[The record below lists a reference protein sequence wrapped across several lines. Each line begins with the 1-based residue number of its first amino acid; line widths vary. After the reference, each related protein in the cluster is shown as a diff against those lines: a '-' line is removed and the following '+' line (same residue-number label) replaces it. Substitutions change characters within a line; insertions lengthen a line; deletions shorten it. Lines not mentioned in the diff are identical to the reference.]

1 MEPGKAYLIFTVDW
15 FAWVGRMVRQ
25 IGPWEYE
32 FDSVSKFDTNAG
44 DVFGE
49 IAAGDESLRKGCT
62 YQHFK
67 GLCILGQGA
76 VGKIPWEGKT
86 PQEAGLGVEARR
98 RS

>member
-32 FDSVSKFDTNAG
+32 FESVSKFDTNAG

-49 IAAGDESLRKGCT
+49 IAAGDAALRKGCT
-62 YQHFK
+62 YQHFQ
-67 GLCILGQGA
+67 GVCILGQGA
-76 VGKIPWEGKT
+76 VGKIPWVGKT
-86 PQEAGLGVEARR
+86 PQEARHGVKK
-98 RS
+98 